1 MKLRVLV
8 RKRENRRVFVV
19 QLLDIKDEW
28 ASLRE
33 FDGMAETG
41 AYLRYLRKYD
51 KVTDDDI
58 EYSIT

>member
-8 RKRENRRVFVV
+8 RKRHNRRVFVV
-19 QLLDIKDEW
+19 QFLDIKDEW

-41 AYLRYLRKYD
+41 AHLRKYD
-51 KVTDDDI
+51 KVTD

>member
-1 MKLRVLV
+1 M
-8 RKRENRRVFVV
+8 V
-19 QLLDIKDEW
+19 QLLDIEDEW

-41 AYLRYLRKYD
+41 AYLRHLRKYD
-51 KVTDDDI
+51 KVPDDDI